1 MVTLCTLV
9 AERWYSWL
17 TASPTPP
24 SLDLFIYQALHFYTR
39 DPESHSDLAS
49 RVFLRRWLGPI
60 GHEET
65 YVGKLVSPPDH
76 PHYALVIRIALTD
89 AQHNKFLHRNSQVN
103 SFSLF
108 SECHGRDIAAW
119 NCPFL
124 LTDKPSLMP
133 NYATGVTSQKP
144 SSSFVVA

>member
-1 MVTLCTLV
+1 MRPIVMFCTLL

-17 TASPTPP
+17 TASPTSL
-24 SLDLFIYQALHFYTR
+24 SLDLFICLAFQFCTR
-39 DPESHSDLAS
+39 SPEFHNNLAS
-49 RVFLRRWLGPI
+49 RVVLRSWLGPI

-76 PHYALVIRIALTD
+76 PHYAPVIRIALTD
-89 AQHNKFLHRNSQVN
+89 AQNNKFHHRNSQVN

-124 LTDKPSLMP
+124 LTDKP
-133 NYATGVTSQKP
+133 
-144 SSSFVVA
+144 